1 MGSMNERDK
10 RMRNIFFGAVPND
23 GPELDK
29 IKKIHQEQVAADP
42 GLKKEFK
49 KKFEKAK
56 NSALV
61 QNENGIDVNIDRE
74 IRHFLREFNNRA
86 WYHGLRRMPL
96 MFNILESFFSYDRS
110 IIFFELLE
118 EEDYL
123 ISLFDFLDFYT
134 SAEFD
139 GSPESIKD
147 NLQED
152 LIYNFNAGADVSD
165 LTFSSDDGVEFVIG
179 GVSLVRR
186 KYEVTVLLQVGEITD
201 TAKKTEVLRKRFN
214 WKPIPGKEHLVPHPE
229 LPIEAVQLNDN
240 PNYWKALV
248 ACRFD
253 LDTLTIDGKYM
264 ARDLGNSFEILTN
277 EIDGFLNAKGEFITP
292 ALKETFAKNQ
302 QEIERYNAIFE
313 FAKAC
318 LHLPF
323 YFNSFDSE
331 VLTEEHSTGYK
342 GLVRSP
348 LDKRKF
354 SHVDDRLKVSSRTL
368 WILDRGK
375 KFSGDRLIIR
385 DDQFHVENAGY
396 WKKLSA
402 DEFGTDKKGDRI
414 SGKTWVNRKDSY
426 FRSKKAEQLVV
437 KKNSKSFTGK
447 NAGYI
452 YVMRNPTMQFDTF
465 KIGLTTG
472 EPDDRADQ
480 LSKTSVPEKFYVMRQ
495 WAVKD
500 CKLAEK
506 QIHTLLKNYRVDPRR
521 EFFTLDMQEIN
532 SVIDSVVASINEVN

>member
-1 MGSMNERDK
+1 
-10 RMRNIFFGAVPND
+10 MRNIFFGAVPND

-29 IKKIHQEQVAADP
+29 IKKIHQEQIAADP

-56 NSALV
+56 NSAIV
-61 QNENGIDVNIDRE
+61 QDANGIDVNIDQE

-123 ISLFDFLDFYT
+123 VSLFDFLDFYT
-134 SAEFD
+134 SSEFGATPD
-139 GSPESIKD
+139 SIKE

-152 LIYNFNAGADVSD
+152 LIYNFNAGTDVSD
-165 LTFSSDDGVEFVIG
+165 LTFTSDDGAEFVIG

-186 KYEVTVLLQVGEITD
+186 KNDVTVLLQVGEITD
-201 TAKKTEVLRKRFN
+201 TLKKTEELKKRSN
-214 WKPIPGKEHLVPHPE
+214 WKSIPGKEDLIPHPG
-229 LPIEAVQLNDN
+229 LSLEAVKLNDN

-253 LDTLTIDGKYM
+253 LDTQTIDGKYM
-264 ARDLGNSFEILTN
+264 ARDLGNSFEIVTN
-277 EIDGFLNAKGEFITP
+277 EIDGFVNAKGEFITP
-292 ALKETFAKNQ
+292 SLKETFEKNQ
-302 QEIERYNAIFE
+302 LEIEKYNAIFE

-331 VLTEEHSTGYK
+331 MLTEEHVTKYK
-342 GLVRSP
+342 ALIKTP

-354 SHVDDRLKVSSRTL
+354 SHVDDRLKISSRTL

-375 KFSGDRLIIR
+375 KFSGDRIVIR
-385 DDQFHVENAGY
+385 DDQFQVENSGY
-396 WKKLSA
+396 WKKLPP
-402 DEFGTDKKGDRI
+402 DEFGTDKRGDRI

-426 FRSKKAEQLVV
+426 FRSKSEELIV
-437 KKNSKSFTGK
+437 KKTSKTFNGA
-447 NAGYI
+447 NAGFI
-452 YVMRNPTMQFDTF
+452 YVMRNPTMELNTF
-465 KIGLTTG
+465 KIGLTMG
-472 EPDDRADQ
+472 EPEDRADQ
-480 LSKTSVPEKFYVMRQ
+480 LSKTSVPERFYVMRQ
-495 WAVKD
+495 WAVSD

-506 QIHTLLKNYRVDPRR
+506 QIHTLLKDYRVDPRR
-521 EFFTLDMQEIN
+521 EFFTLDMEKIN
-532 SVIDSVVASINEVN
+532 SVVDSVVSSINELA